1 MTHRKERIAA
11 MTDQA
16 NAEPTH
22 RSLASLAQL
31 LRDGPLR
38 ELTKL
43 HRKATLVS
51 DAEIGNHGARLEQLT
66 ELALLSLAA
75 MEHFQAFT
83 RELRAHIADLASTPS
98 LDLH

>member
-1 MTHRKERIAA
+1 

-16 NAEPTH
+16 NADLTS
-22 RSLASLAQL
+22 RSMAGLAQR
-31 LRDGPLR
+31 LRDGPLQ
-38 ELTKL
+38 ELTEL

-51 DAEIGNHGARLEQLT
+51 EMARSSHAARLEQLT

-83 RELRAHIADLASTPS
+83 RELRAQITDLIGTAGR
-98 LDLH
+98 DLH

>member
-1 MTHRKERIAA
+1 MDCC

-16 NAEPTH
+16 NAESTS
-22 RSLASLAQL
+22 RSLATLAQQ
-31 LRDGPLR
+31 LRDGPL
-38 ELTKL
+38 EDLTEL

-51 DAEIGNHGARLEQLT
+51 DAGASHGERLEQLT

-83 RELRAHIADLASTPS
+83 RELRAQIADLAGAPERE
-98 LDLH
+98 LH